1 MAGLAASSLRGATV
15 HGRPCREQ
23 ERVARGAAGTVRRLV
38 ARKRG
43 RGEWVSRRGGVS
55 AAVISDEGAH
65 AREAREK
72 VGEGPACSSP
82 PCGALGAVR
91 VVWDATADGIDGGRH
106 LHTAAGAVLVAAR
119 LRAGQWRG

>member
-1 MAGLAASSLRGATV
+1 MAGLAASSLRGAAV
-15 HGRPCREQ
+15 HGRPCQGQ

-65 AREAREK
+65 ARESERE
-72 VGEGPACSSP
+72 
-82 PCGALGAVR
+82 
-91 VVWDATADGIDGGRH
+91 GG
-106 LHTAAGAVLVAAR
+106 GGFGV
-119 LRAGQWRG
+119 